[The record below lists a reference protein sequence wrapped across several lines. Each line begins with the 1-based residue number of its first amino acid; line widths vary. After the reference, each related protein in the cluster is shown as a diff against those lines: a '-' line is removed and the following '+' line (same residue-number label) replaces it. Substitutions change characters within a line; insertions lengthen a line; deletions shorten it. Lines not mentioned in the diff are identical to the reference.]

1 MRSTATPPTPRQRSA
16 ASGGSTSTATGSD
29 ARSPGWSTKRLR
41 PRDELLW
48 GTGTACTSDSKQFGS
63 WESNLMTEWHA
74 RYGGPGVM
82 VYWHV
87 ERKQLCIYSQ
97 LTTCSAS
104 EVAAML
110 QGLLTATT
118 VSTINSHPWWTDKR
132 GPVIPSARVAVV
144 GSSRRGFRP
153 RRGPPQSIRGVVP
166 R

>member
-1 MRSTATPPTPRQRSA
+1 
-16 ASGGSTSTATGSD
+16 
-29 ARSPGWSTKRLR
+29 
-41 PRDELLW
+41 
-48 GTGTACTSDSKQFGS
+48 
-63 WESNLMTEWHA
+63 MTEWHA

-87 ERKQLCIYSQ
+87 EPKQLCISSQ

-104 EVAAML
+104 DVAAML
-110 QGLLTATT
+110 QGLLHHDTDPEIETNITATT

-153 RRGPPQSIRGVVP
+153 RRGAPTIHQRSSTEMTEKLANKPNSSRKPNARP
-166 R
+166 RRAHSRRNLQGALTSST

>member
-1 MRSTATPPTPRQRSA
+1 
-16 ASGGSTSTATGSD
+16 
-29 ARSPGWSTKRLR
+29 
-41 PRDELLW
+41 
-48 GTGTACTSDSKQFGS
+48 
-63 WESNLMTEWHA
+63 MTEWHA

-132 GPVIPSARVAVV
+132 GPVSLRASRGGWIFASRFSAATRAPTIHQRSSTEMTEKLANKPN
-144 GSSRRGFRP
+144 SSRKPKARP
-153 RRGPPQSIRGVVP
+153 RRAHSQRNLQGALTSST
-166 R
+166 